1 MTTTNADREWLK
13 RHPETNF
20 RIRRPTEGELEKIFR
35 ASLRKDVEIGP
46 DIVPPLDDGHEWRV
60 MVIKLDNQTLARIPV
75 VRDAGAPDEF
85 LENGQ
90 GGAAA
95 TIAICGRI
103 VMDRIGG

>member
-1 MTTTNADREWLK
+1 MTTNADREWLR
-13 RHPETNF
+13 RHAETNF
-20 RIRRPTEGELEKIFR
+20 RIRRPAEGELERIFR
-35 ASLRKDVEIGP
+35 ASLRVGVDIGP

-60 MVIKLDNQTLARIPV
+60 MVIKLDNQTLTRVPV
-75 VRDAGAPDEF
+75 IRDAGAPDEF

-95 TIAICGRI
+95 TVAICGRI